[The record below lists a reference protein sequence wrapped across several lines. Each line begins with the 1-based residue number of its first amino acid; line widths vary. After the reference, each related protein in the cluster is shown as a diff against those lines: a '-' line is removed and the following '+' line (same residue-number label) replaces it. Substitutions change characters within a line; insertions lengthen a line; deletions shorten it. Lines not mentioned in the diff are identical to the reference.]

1 MSQTIAPEGSPIDCV
16 TPTQGNGPM
25 STLSPS
31 ADRRRA
37 PRVPVDAMVTIADD
51 DRTWSARTVNAS
63 ERGLLVAVSDVSG
76 IVAGG
81 AMQLRLDLGGALVD
95 VPAEV
100 VRVETV
106 RGWVAFRFTGD
117 PARVRTGGPRRR
129 IRKSRARPRAPRPR
143 VQVRA
148 ELRSLSA
155 LVYEQALM
163 DADAQ
168 PVDTLLT
175 WADGLAG
182 ELGVEGV
189 GLPPH
194 NRALLH
200 LMVRISQD
208 ADRALEA

>member
-1 MSQTIAPEGSPIDCV
+1 MV
-16 TPTQGNGPM
+16 TV
-25 STLSPS
+25 S
-31 ADRRRA
+31 ADDRA
-37 PRVPVDAMVTIADD
+37 WTAQ
-51 DRTWSARTVNAS
+51 TVNAS
-63 ERGLLVAVSDVSG
+63 ERGLLVDVG
-76 IVAGG
+76 DPAGLAAGG
-81 AMQLRLDLGGALVD
+81 DAHLRLDLDGAVVD
-95 VPAEV
+95 VPAVV
-100 VRVETV
+100 VRVEAA

-117 PARVRTGGPRRR
+117 PVRVQVGGTRRR
-129 IRKSRARPRAPRPR
+129 VRKSRARPKAARPR
-143 VQVRA
+143 AQVRA

-168 PVDTLLT
+168 PVDTLLV

-208 ADRALEA
+208 ADRAGA

>member
-1 MSQTIAPEGSPIDCV
+1 M
-16 TPTQGNGPM
+16 
-25 STLSPS
+25 
-31 ADRRRA
+31 
-37 PRVPVDAMVTIADD
+37 PVDAAVTISAGG
-51 DRTWSARTVNAS
+51 RTWTAQTVNAS
-63 ERGLLVAVSDVSG
+63 ERGLLADVGDVSG
-76 IVAGG
+76 LAAGG
-81 AMQLRLDLGGALVD
+81 ATLLRLDLDGAVVD
-95 VPAEV
+95 VSAEV
-100 VRVETV
+100 VRVEAG

-117 PARVRTGGPRRR
+117 PVRVQVGGPRRR
-129 IRKSRARPRAPRPR
+129 VRKSRARPKAARPRP
-143 VQVRA
+143 QVRA

-168 PVDTLLT
+168 PVDTLIV

-200 LMVRISQD
+200 QMVRISND
-208 ADRALEA
+208 ADRAPAG